1 MRIKLLYL
9 LIDWDMKH
17 INRCMTGTYDR
28 LVSRDV
34 STHRDQK
41 QKLRTFQLKEMEP
54 RQVNRES
61 NAFYSSVAASN
72 DQYMKD
78 ITYTNN

>member
-1 MRIKLLYL
+1 
-9 LIDWDMKH
+9 
-17 INRCMTGTYDR
+17 MTGIYDL
-28 LVSRDV
+28 LVSRDA
-34 STHRDQK
+34 STHRDQE
-41 QKLRTFQLKEMEP
+41 QKLKTFQLKEMEP

-78 ITYTNN
+78 IT